1 MISGMPRAWQT
12 SASPATSA
20 ATPVSVGLTASIAR
34 TSGCASSVARSASGV
49 TVWESASS
57 SS

>member
-1 MISGMPRAWQT
+1 MISGMSCAWQT
-12 SASPATSA
+12 SARPATSA

-34 TSGCASSVARSASGV
+34 SASGV

-57 SS
+57 SA